1 MKIKEW
7 YTAQELANLQLNSIP
22 QTKAGVIYQ
31 AKKSLWSNRKRSGR
45 GGGVEYAFD
54 GLPIEVQNEIKA
66 RQLRELVRAPSR
78 VSSDERVELAKV
90 RDVGSFD
97 GNQRRIADARMMM
110 ALLVGQSQSDM
121 GCGRTVAIDYVSKLS
136 RGHALPTINGV
147 DYNQVCAIA
156 VAKSNKKVGVGT
168 RKLHQW
174 VIDADKCQNGVDA
187 LALLAPERQGR
198 PVIEVSEI
206 EWLPYF
212 LAVYRK
218 PVGLSITR
226 AYEIFAYE
234 YSKIKDMSAV
244 PSLAQVRV
252 AFKKLPKLVQLRG
265 RVTGSRYKQLQS
277 YVRRNWNPDWM
288 FANDVWVGDGHAM
301 KLKVRHPIHGQEFM
315 PEMTLIMDAASRYI
329 VGWSLSLS
337 ESHLAVADAL
347 RHAMTTNGVPAIY
360 YSDNGSGQS
369 NDVMDNPMTGI
380 LPRIGVEHAT
390 GIPGNPQGRGI
401 IERAMKEVP
410 SRVAQ
415 RFATYFGAGSDT
427 ETNRKNLYAVASYS
441 SAIAKGK
448 TEDELTAIQ
457 QKGNKILPTWRQL
470 LDAIDEEVHRYNHF
484 HVHRQIGTT
493 PAKKRDE
500 LIEQMATQDEKIVPL
515 SELEARELFRPTFA
529 RVVERGRVRYEN
541 GFYGDE
547 ALEFYDGQTVLV
559 GVDIHDASTVL
570 VKTEDDK
577 FICVAQLDWK
587 SCDAFPKSFTEKAR
601 AKREAG
607 IKRRAQAKIDKIKAE
622 NKKVIE
628 HKDLAVFGS
637 NVIEGR
643 YEELSPIDDDEF
655 ILFEHQKAN

>member
-1 MKIKEW
+1 MKIINENT
-7 YTAQELANLQLNSIP
+7 YYNAQELADMKLKSLPKMPHNIRA
-22 QTKAGVIYQ
+22 K
-31 AKKSLWSNRKRSGR
+31 AKKQNWTARERQGK
-45 GGGVEYAFD
+45 GGGLEYAFD
-54 GLPIEVQNEIKA
+54 SLPKEVQNEIKA
-66 RQLRELVRAPSR
+66 RQLRELIPAPSR
-78 VSSDERVELAKV
+78 VSSDERAALAKA

-97 GNQRRIADARMMM
+97 GNQKSIADARMMM
-110 ALLVGQSQSDM
+110 ALLVGQSQADM
-121 GCGRTVAIDYVSKLS
+121 DSTRTVAIDYISKLS
-136 RGHALPTINGV
+136 RNNALPTVGGV
-147 DYNQVCAIA
+147 DYNQVCTKA
-156 VAKSNKKVGVGT
+156 VAKNNKRAGVGT
-168 RKLHQW
+168 RQLHQW

-198 PVIEVSEI
+198 PVIDASDI
-206 EWLPYF
+206 PWLPYF

-226 AYEIFAYE
+226 AYELFAYE
-234 YSKIKDMSAV
+234 YSKIKDMNAV
-244 PSLAQVRV
+244 PSLAQVRI
-252 AFKKLPKLVQLRG
+252 AFKKLPKLVQMRG

-301 KLKVRHPIHGQEFM
+301 KMKVRHPIHGQEFM
-315 PEMTLIMDAASRYI
+315 PEITLIMDAASRYI

-369 NDVMDNPMTGI
+369 NEIMDNPMTGI

-410 SRVAQ
+410 NRVAQ

-448 TEDELTAIQ
+448 ADDELTPIQ
-457 QKGNKILPTWRQL
+457 QKGNKLLPTWRQL
-470 LDAIDEEVHRYNHF
+470 LDAIDEEVHRYNQF
-484 HVHRQIGTT
+484 HIHSQIGTT

-500 LIEQMATQDEKIVPL
+500 LIKQMASKDEKIVPL

-587 SCDAFPKSFTEKAR
+587 TCDAFP
-601 AKREAG
+601 
-607 IKRRAQAKIDKIKAE
+607 
-622 NKKVIE
+622 
-628 HKDLAVFGS
+628 
-637 NVIEGR
+637 
-643 YEELSPIDDDEF
+643 Y
-655 ILFEHQKAN
+655 